1 MYKEIVLPS
10 GRMVRIEPP
19 TVRNLAVSI
28 NTNLLLTVCILA
40 AQIATINGE
49 PLKLEELLDGDLEEY
64 AAVLQVV
71 NDLVAKAVNTAT
83 APKINDILAKF
94 KKGAQ

>member
-1 MYKEIVLPS
+1 
-10 GRMVRIEPP
+10 MVRIEPP

-28 NTNLLLTVCILA
+28 NANPLLTVCILA

-71 NDLVAKAVNTAT
+71 NDLVGKAVVAST
-83 APKINDILAKF
+83 APKITDILAKF
-94 KKGAQ
+94 KKDAQ